1 LLEIRSSVLRKTGP
15 ARTWSESNNSGV
27 SLSFLR
33 PSINGW
39 ESDSVVDEDR
49 REISWAPYQRADTL
63 NRHKFLLD
71 IDGNG
76 WR

>member
-1 LLEIRSSVLRKTGP
+1 M
-15 ARTWSESNNSGV
+15 A
-27 SLSFLR
+27 
-33 PSINGW
+33 
-39 ESDSVVDEDR
+39 DEDR